1 MKVRYA
7 VATHLF
13 ALIAGAGLLYLISEY
28 RLKSFLENAEIS
40 IAATQIQWN
49 THVLE
54 AINRGELRRAEELL
68 DRQVDTKSANIA
80 GAIAQGGRLD
90 ELEVE
95 FIQKAIDQRAARG
108 KSTEALREIIRGM
121 RTP

>member
-40 IAATQIQWN
+40 IAAAQIQWN
-49 THVLE
+49 TPVVSGQFSNRFSRLE
-54 AINRGELRRAEELL
+54 KLGN
-68 DRQVDTKSANIA
+68 SAS
-80 GAIAQGGRLD
+80 GG
-90 ELEVE
+90 VNV
-95 FIQKAIDQRAARG
+95 
-108 KSTEALREIIRGM
+108 SS
-121 RTP
+121 